1 MSRPAAAVLMLAL
14 VFGALLRFGD
24 LGALQM
30 SADEGATWAAAA
42 APSISQLIAIQQTHN
57 AGKLPFHDLI
67 LHGWIALFGDGLPA
81 MRSLSALFGILT
93 IILMVPATR
102 EVLRL
107 SAPALDPRE
116 IDMTAALSA
125 LICAVSLV
133 TIKHSREAR
142 MYGLLLAA
150 AVAQVWLFLRAIR
163 RATLTDYVIL
173 AILTA
178 TMVAASLVSAPMIAT
193 EGLWLL
199 VMLASRARAK
209 SALAAGVAVAGGV
222 AILTPALYVLIR
234 HGAQAVQEGKVNWL
248 VMPPWWEPAAFFN
261 KATGSFAFPVM
272 AALAIWGLWRG
283 WSGPRT
289 SLAFALLWMWAP
301 PILLLIGSHVW
312 RPMFVERYALYA
324 FPAFFILVAFG
335 IWQLPGNAA
344 RAIATVAIVVLALG
358 HIHSYWRKPHDT
370 DWREAARVAA
380 ASLRPDGTVAVAPGW
395 AVEVVRYYMIPA
407 ARGHAVRYFDATGT
421 TRVLVMSDSLM
432 RGAGAAQLRR
442 EYSKWLAH
450 PRGVVVLAR

>member
-1 MSRPAAAVLMLAL
+1 MSRSAAAVLILAL
-14 VFGALLRFGD
+14 ILGAFLRLAD

-42 APSISQLIAIQQTHN
+42 APSISRVIAIQQTHN
-57 AGKLPFHDLI
+57 AGKLPLHDLI
-67 LHGWIALFGDGLPA
+67 LHGWIAHFGDGLFA
-81 MRSLSALFGILT
+81 MRSLSALFGVLA
-93 IILMVPATR
+93 IILMFPATR

-107 SAPALDPRE
+107 AAPPLDEGE
-116 IDMTAALSA
+116 IDMIAALSA

-133 TIKHSREAR
+133 TIKYSREAR

-150 AVAQVWLFLRAIR
+150 VLAQVWFFLRAIR
-163 RATLTDYVIL
+163 RTALSDYVVL

-178 TMVAASLVSAPMIAT
+178 AMVATSLVSAPMLAT
-193 EGLWLL
+193 EGLWL
-199 VMLASRARAK
+199 VVILASRARMK
-209 SALAAGVAVAGGV
+209 SAVAAGLAIAAGV

-234 HGAQAVQEGKVNWL
+234 HGAQAVREGKVNWL

-261 KATGSFAFPVM
+261 KATGSVAFPVM

-283 WSGPRT
+283 WAGARA
-289 SLAFALLWMWAP
+289 SLGFALLWMWAP
-301 PILLLIGSHVW
+301 PVLLLIGSHVW

-324 FPAFFILVAFG
+324 FPAFFVLIAFG
-335 IWQLPGNAA
+335 IWQLPGDAA
-344 RAIATVAIVVLALG
+344 RAVAAAVVVALALS
-358 HIHSYWRKPHDT
+358 HIHSYWQKPHDS
-370 DWREAARVAA
+370 DWHEAARVAT

-407 ARGHAVRYFDATGT
+407 AREHAVRYFDATDA

-432 RGAGAAQLRR
+432 RGTGAAQLRR
-442 EYSKWLAH
+442 EYPHLLAH

>member
-1 MSRPAAAVLMLAL
+1 MSRSAAAVLILAL
-14 VFGALLRFGD
+14 ILGAFLRLAD

-42 APSISQLIAIQQTHN
+42 APSISRVIAIQQTHN
-57 AGKLPFHDLI
+57 AGKLPLHDLI
-67 LHGWIALFGDGLPA
+67 LHGWIAHFGDGLFA
-81 MRSLSALFGILT
+81 MRSLSALFGVLA

-107 SAPALDPRE
+107 AAPPLDEGE
-116 IDMTAALSA
+116 IDMIAALSA

-133 TIKHSREAR
+133 AIKYSREAR

-150 AVAQVWLFLRAIR
+150 VLAQVWFFLRAIR
-163 RATLTDYVIL
+163 RTALSDYVVL

-178 TMVAASLVSAPMIAT
+178 AMVATSLVSAPMLAT
-193 EGLWLL
+193 EGLWL
-199 VMLASRARAK
+199 VVILASRARMK
-209 SALAAGVAVAGGV
+209 SAVATGASLAAGVI
-222 AILTPALYVLIR
+222 ILTPALYILIR
-234 HGAQAVQEGKVNWL
+234 HGAEAVREGKVNWL
-248 VMPPWWEPAAFFN
+248 VMPQWWEPAAFFN
-261 KATGSFAFPVM
+261 KATGSVAFPVM

-283 WSGPRT
+283 WTGARAA
-289 SLAFALLWMWAP
+289 LGFALLWMWAP
-301 PILLLIGSHVW
+301 PVLLLIGSHVW

-324 FPAFFILVAFG
+324 FPAFFVLIAFG
-335 IWQLPGNAA
+335 IWQLPGDAA
-344 RAIATVAIVVLALG
+344 RAVAAAVVVALALS
-358 HIHSYWRKPHDT
+358 HIHSYWQKPHDS
-370 DWREAARVAA
+370 DWHEAARVAT

-407 ARGHAVRYFDATGT
+407 AREHAVRYFDATDA

-432 RGAGAAQLRR
+432 RGTGAAQLRR
-442 EYSKWLAH
+442 EYPHLLAH